1 MGSGRFCAYPT
12 SSIRIYTTAAQRDDE
27 AVLLKIEDFIPG
39 MAAESGVN
47 YDTHDLLYKP
57 VVVVPFERYPES
69 ADPCSIIQDDKIV
82 RLEGALMSAKVF
94 EIYSGLMGN
103 PGDALHRDNPLYW
116 PRKWSLSRVTQYGTS
131 SVRTWTRI
139 LSSPGTRRSRIDMF

>member
-1 MGSGRFCAYPT
+1 M
-12 SSIRIYTTAAQRDDE
+12 E
-27 AVLLKIEDFIPG
+27 AFVSG
-39 MAAESGVN
+39 MATESCVNCDTQGVP
-47 YDTHDLLYKP
+47 YKP
-57 VVVVPFERYPES
+57 AVVIPFDRFPES